1 MGFRFAFLS
10 VFLRLKQYRRR
21 RVYEERRKNADKRMM
36 YGCFTGKKHGNENA
50 TAGAFVAGA

>member
-1 MGFRFAFLS
+1 MG
-10 VFLRLKQYRRR
+10 LKQYRRR